1 LVHSNETRATSLS
14 IPAHLGKLR
23 AVKTLGLASAL
34 VAAAALLGCDAT
46 LPQAPPH
53 ANVAAVVHA
62 PPMELCWLEYA
73 TDHQPANY
81 GLAGSSDAYQWS
93 LTFSGLLIRHPKGD
107 LLIEVGNSTHFTEE
121 IETSGFKARQLQ
133 KSFQGAGARVATAP
147 EALRQI
153 GEDPARLHGI
163 ILSHLHAD
171 HAGGIMDVPNVPILL
186 SAEEAAFGAKVRDE
200 GTFDVVRAQE
210 IAIAGRA
217 RPIQL
222 TSGPYENFDRSFDY
236 YGDGSIVFVPLFGH
250 TPGSMGTFVNRSPS
264 ERYFHVGD
272 AVNLL
277 EAIEKRRG
285 KSFLLSVTD
294 HDSGSADQVVAKLT
308 QLRAQTP
315 NLVFVP
321 AHDRSAWIK
330 AFGSPGRC
338 LPPR

>member
-1 LVHSNETRATSLS
+1 
-14 IPAHLGKLR
+14 
-23 AVKTLGLASAL
+23 VKTRTVLALTIAVASA
-34 VAAAALLGCDAT
+34 ALAGCNAT
-46 LPQAPPH
+46 LPQAPAHP
-53 ANVAAVVHA
+53 NVTAVVHA

-73 TDHQPANY
+73 RDKQPANY
-81 GLAGSSDAYQWS
+81 GLAGSSDAVDWS

-107 LLIEVGNSTHFTEE
+107 LLIEVGNSTHFTDE
-121 IETSGFKARQLQ
+121 IDTSGFKARQLQ
-133 KSFQGAGARVATAP
+133 KSFQGAGTRVMTAP
-147 EALRQI
+147 EALKAI
-153 GEDPARLHGI
+153 GEDPAKLRGI

-171 HAGGIMDVPNVPILL
+171 HAGGVMDLPNVPVLL
-186 SAEEAAFGAKVRDE
+186 SAEEAAFGAREKE
-200 GTFDVVRAQE
+200 NGIFDVVKAQELVIEKRAQP
-210 IAIAGRA
+210 IAF
-217 RPIQL
+217 

-285 KSFLLSVTD
+285 KSFVLGVTD
-294 HDSGSADQVVAKLT
+294 YDGASAENVVAKLT
-308 QLRAQTP
+308 QLKAQTP
-315 NLVFVP
+315 NIVFVP

-330 AFGSPGRC
+330 AFGQPGRC